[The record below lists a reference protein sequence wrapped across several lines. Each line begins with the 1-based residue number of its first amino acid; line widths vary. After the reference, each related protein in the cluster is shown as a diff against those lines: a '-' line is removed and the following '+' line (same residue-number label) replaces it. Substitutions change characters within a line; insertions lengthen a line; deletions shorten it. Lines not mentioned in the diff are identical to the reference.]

1 MAKIIRGFSLSTGF
15 YCLQCHLKCCA
26 TEYDLPLLPH
36 ECQNLQ
42 KHYSFSNF
50 LIYKSSGRNWLF
62 RGDSCPFLDSEGLC
76 LLHITPYKPSM
87 CQTYPLIFWKLKPDL
102 ILSWLNPCRG
112 NGFRWVTREK
122 NQISDIEIEDLIKK
136 VQNNFRSYW
145 GEQIDEGNPF
155 TGITH
160 KRINYELN
168 FFESSDN
175 TSLMH
180 ELTNRLN
187 GTPVFNKF
195 LEISD
200 HLIEELG
207 RRPPQKDLTNL
218 INSVLHWLCWSPIGL
233 QLSFTNSAF
242 VFIIASLWS
251 ELLGRDALSMTSL
264 PINRERYLQQ
274 MGSFLATA
282 ILPSFWKLI
291 HNHSQFEKLRQLSRR
306 IHDILA
312 GKIPQDMLSSLD
324 Y

>member
-1 MAKIIRGFSLSTGF
+1 
-15 YCLQCHLKCCA
+15 
-26 TEYDLPLLPH
+26 
-36 ECQNLQ
+36 
-42 KHYSFSNF
+42 
-50 LIYKSSGRNWLF
+50 
-62 RGDSCPFLDSEGLC
+62 
-76 LLHITPYKPSM
+76 M
-87 CQTYPLIFWKLKPDL
+87 CQIYPLIFWKLKPDL

-122 NQISDIEIEDLIKK
+122 NQISDVEIENLIKK
-136 VQNNFRSYW
+136 VQNNFKNYW
-145 GEQIDEGNPF
+145 GEQIDKGNPF

-160 KRINYELN
+160 KRINCELN
-168 FFESSDN
+168 FFESSDSTN
-175 TSLMH
+175 LMH

-187 GTPVFNKF
+187 GTPVFTKF
-195 LEISD
+195 LEIYD
-200 HLIEELG
+200 NLIEELG
-207 RRPPQKDLTNL
+207 KRPPQKDLTNV

-233 QLSFTNSAF
+233 QLSFTNSAI

-251 ELLGRDALSMTSL
+251 ELWGRDTLSMMNL

-291 HNHSQFEKLRQLSRR
+291 NIHSQFDKLRQLSER